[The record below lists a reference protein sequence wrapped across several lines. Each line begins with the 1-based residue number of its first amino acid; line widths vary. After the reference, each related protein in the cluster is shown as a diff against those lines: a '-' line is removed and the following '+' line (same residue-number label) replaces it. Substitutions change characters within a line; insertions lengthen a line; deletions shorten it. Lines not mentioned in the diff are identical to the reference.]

1 MFKSQKPILIGSS
14 IVFIF
19 ALCFINVT
27 LTVNNWKLN
36 SSVNQNLEKKSVLR
50 AQYLSKIS
58 PNNLAYRADNFDM
71 SLPSSNVFTVKKKE
85 AQRISNRSKKS
96 FLQKFDL
103 ALKNT
108 RNVVGGY

>member
-1 MFKSQKPILIGSS
+1 M
-14 IVFIF
+14 FIF
-19 ALCFINVT
+19 VLCFVNVT

-36 SSVNQNLEKKSVLR
+36 STVNQNLEKKSVLR

-71 SLPSSNVFTVKKKE
+71 ALPSSNIFTVNKKE
-85 AQRISNRSKKS
+85 ARKIANRSKKS

-103 ALKNT
+103 ALKETSNI
-108 RNVVGGY
+108 VGGY